1 MDPQS
6 PLSSLPP
13 QRSTLQNIF
22 LNERGLRAGWR
33 LGIFVLLLMAI
44 FFVIIT
50 VVRLLDHLRGP
61 SAAAPDGVAPIGQL
75 IAEVVTFAGV
85 LFATWVMSL
94 IEHRKVGE
102 YGLPLQRSSLLT
114 FVRGYILWGFLPLT
128 GLLLALRAL
137 HAFYFGNIGLHGL
150 EIVHWAAL
158 WGLVFLFVGLAEE
171 YMFRGYALHALADG
185 IGFWPAAIVLAVL
198 FAWVHAFN
206 AGENRIGLIGV
217 ALFAIY
223 ASATIWRTGTL
234 WLAVGAHAGW
244 DWGESYFFGVS
255 DSGIQ
260 AQGHLL
266 NPHLAGPAWLSGGS
280 VGPEGSVLTLVL
292 LALMTVLFLA
302 LYRPRKT
309 AELVEFSQQ

>member
-22 LNERGLRAGWR
+22 LNKRGLRAGWR
-33 LGIFVLLLMAI
+33 LGIFILLLTAI

-75 IAEVVTFAGV
+75 IVEVVTFAGV

-102 YGLPLQRSSLLT
+102 YVLPLQRSSLLT
-114 FVRGYILWGFLPLT
+114 FVRGYILWGCLALT

-223 ASATIWRTGTL
+223 ASATIWRTVTL
-234 WLAVGAHAGW
+234 CLAVGAHAGSG
-244 DWGESYFFGVS
+244 WGESDFFGVS
-255 DSGIQ
+255 HSAIH
-260 AQGHLL
+260 AQGPLL
-266 NPHLAGPAWLSGGS
+266 GPQLASPACLTRGS
-280 VGPEGSVLTLVL
+280 
-292 LALMTVLFLA
+292 
-302 LYRPRKT
+302 
-309 AELVEFSQQ
+309 

>member
-171 YMFRGYALHALADG
+171 YTFRGYALHALADG

>member
-185 IGFWPAAIVLAVL
+185 IGFWPAAVVLAVL
-198 FAWVHAFN
+198 FAWVH
-206 AGENRIGLIGV
+206 V

-255 DSGIQ
+255 DSGTQ

-266 NPHLAGPAWLSGGS
+266 NPHLARSAWLSGGS

-302 LYRPRKT
+302 LYRPKKT
-309 AELVEFSQQ
+309 AELVEFPNNRP